1 MLDLVQ
7 HGNGKR
13 IARSCSSVLSCSRLI
28 SFLLV
33 LLVCDPPTILL
44 LLVAAL
50 ALGLARALARAR
62 ARIRAR
68 ALALARARARQE

>member
-13 IARSCSSVLSCSRLI
+13 IARSGSYVLCRSRLI

-33 LLVCDPPTILL
+33 MLVCVPPTILLL

-50 ALGLARALARAR
+50 ARV
-62 ARIRAR
+62 RAR